1 MVWRRNR
8 RARSKMNR
16 FVGQRQVREPVE
28 QLEVRR
34 LMAITTS
41 ISFAAPVTTG
51 LVTSSLPITNIQVG
65 DVNNDNIADVLAL
78 NENTTLQTFLGTK
91 TGALTISNIN
101 TTGGQAFAL
110 DDFNN
115 DNNLD
120 LATANGILLGNGTGT
135 FTAVKT
141 STGTPAFVL
150 PTGTVQ
156 LYIGDLNGDGKEDL
170 VAASYAL
177 ATAQGQSPSM
187 SLTTFLGKG
196 DGTFSAGVTTFVGSS
211 ASLLSNQV
219 TAALADF
226 NVDGVLDVVTPFGVM
241 LGNKDGSFGKPIPLP
256 LGTNGQPL
264 AQNSSILTTGD
275 FDGDGL
281 PDIAIVP
288 QGQNTGTTS
297 GTTPAQ
303 VQILFSDGNGRFT
316 PGQLISLGTNA
327 TVSSLDAVDL
337 NGDKVLDLLV
347 GTYSTGLAP
356 TLSALPGN
364 FDGSFSPP
372 VSVKLNGAPLQI
384 TTGDFNG
391 DGKQDVVLLEAA
403 ANVVPSTTTVFG
415 TNAQV
420 LLNTS
425 KGPQSPTVTLQ
436 VPRSA
441 QAGAPTA
448 LTAVLTPPA
457 GGPAPTG
464 NVTFYDGTTAL
475 GVAQVANNK
484 AILTTSSLVPG
495 QQSLT
500 AVYGGDG
507 NYTFSTSAA
516 VSINLLI
523 TNAKTPLL
531 VASIGTV
538 NFPSQ
543 FLPRDKGTADVTI
556 TNGGGAV
563 ARGVVAVNL
572 YLAHGNT
579 VDSTAVLLRSARRS
593 VVIGSAQSLTLAPAF
608 AVGTMPGGPYNLIV
622 ELVPVSKFTADQVPT
637 TPVVGSAQLL
647 AQTNVFGT
655 VGTHPNIRF
664 TAIDAAGDKA
674 TLWITGP
681 GTGNVST
688 RGGAIDVQVTG
699 TTTASVL
706 HIVTS
711 GTSAFTF
718 GTVHVT
724 GALAQLN
731 GSQASVTGT
740 FTIDRSVSQFNL
752 HDAGTSNSS
761 GNGGGVTP
769 LAIVRNA
776 VTPPTQVGAS
786 ISIGGGAITSFSFG
800 TMENVTLKTAAPIG
814 KLTATTWGGGQISSP
829 WINNLFVNSM
839 SGDVFVHNGGE
850 IVNAK
855 LGSISGGT
863 WVIAGGIKTF
873 AARGNVDSATVFAG
887 VDAGADNTLGTAD
900 DAYGTASIDS
910 ILIGGSDLSSTF
922 IAGAKPVTGNDLSSF
937 TLQPGSRIGPI
948 VVRGVVSSDSRF
960 IAPSLPALATIQNA
974 RVTTAT
980 DPRFSE
986 TGG

>member
-1 MVWRRNR
+1 
-8 RARSKMNR
+8 
-16 FVGQRQVREPVE
+16 
-28 QLEVRR
+28 
-34 LMAITTS
+34 
-41 ISFAAPVTTG
+41 
-51 LVTSSLPITNIQVG
+51 
-65 DVNNDNIADVLAL
+65 
-78 NENTTLQTFLGTK
+78 
-91 TGALTISNIN
+91 
-101 TTGGQAFAL
+101 
-110 DDFNN
+110 
-115 DNNLD
+115 
-120 LATANGILLGNGTGT
+120 
-135 FTAVKT
+135 
-141 STGTPAFVL
+141 
-150 PTGTVQ
+150 
-156 LYIGDLNGDGKEDL
+156 
-170 VAASYAL
+170 
-177 ATAQGQSPSM
+177 
-187 SLTTFLGKG
+187 
-196 DGTFSAGVTTFVGSS
+196 
-211 ASLLSNQV
+211 
-219 TAALADF
+219 
-226 NVDGVLDVVTPFGVM
+226 
-241 LGNKDGSFGKPIPLP
+241 
-256 LGTNGQPL
+256 
-264 AQNSSILTTGD
+264 
-275 FDGDGL
+275 
-281 PDIAIVP
+281 
-288 QGQNTGTTS
+288 
-297 GTTPAQ
+297 
-303 VQILFSDGNGRFT
+303 FT

-327 TVSSLDAVDL
+327 TVSALDAVDL

-364 FDGSFSPP
+364 FDRSFSPP

-464 NVTFYDGTTAL
+464 NVTFYDGTAAL

-484 AILTTSSLVPG
+484 AILTTSGLVPG

-579 VDSTAVLLRSARRS
+579 VDSTAVLLRSVRRS

-655 VGTHPNIRF
+655 VGSHPNIRF
-664 TAIDAAGDKA
+664 TAIDAAGNKA
-674 TLWITGP
+674 NLWITGP

-718 GTVHVT
+718 GTVHVA

-786 ISIGGGAITSFSFG
+786 ISIGSGAITSFSFG

-814 KLTATTWGGGQISSP
+814 KLTATTWGGGQISTP

-855 LGSISGGT
+855 LGSISGGS

-873 AARGNVDSATVFAG
+873 AVRGNVDSATVFAG

-910 ILIGGSDLSSTF
+910 IVIGGSDL
-922 IAGAKPVTGNDLSSF
+922 
-937 TLQPGSRIGPI
+937 
-948 VVRGVVSSDSRF
+948 
-960 IAPSLPALATIQNA
+960 
-974 RVTTAT
+974 
-980 DPRFSE
+980 
-986 TGG
+986 

>member
-1 MVWRRNR
+1 MVWRRDR
-8 RARSKMNR
+8 RARSKMSR
-16 FVGQRQVREPVE
+16 GIGQRQVREPVE
-28 QLEVRR
+28 QLEARR
-34 LMAITTS
+34 LMAITTA

-78 NENTTLQTFLGTK
+78 NENTTAQTFLGTK
-91 TGALTISNIN
+91 TGALTLSNIN
-101 TTGGQAFAL
+101 ATGGQAIAL

-141 STGTPAFVL
+141 STGTPAFTL

-177 ATAQGQSPSM
+177 ATAQGQAPSM

-211 ASLLSNQV
+211 SSLLSNQV

-264 AQNSSILTTGD
+264 AQNSSIFTTGD

-288 QGQNTGTTS
+288 PGQNTGTTS

-316 PGQLISLGTNA
+316 PGQLISLGNA
-327 TVSSLDAVDL
+327 TVSSLAAVDL

-372 VSVKLNGAPLQI
+372 VSMKLNGAPLQI

-391 DGKQDVVLLEAA
+391 DGKPDVVLLEAA

-441 QAGAPTA
+441 QAGAPTS
-448 LTAVLTPPA
+448 LTAVLAPPA

-475 GVAQVANNK
+475 GVAPVANNK
-484 AILTTSSLVPG
+484 AILTTSGLVPG

-516 VSINLLI
+516 VTVNLLI

-543 FLPRDKGTADVTI
+543 FLPRDKGTASVTI
-556 TNGGGAV
+556 ANGGGAV

-579 VDSTAVLLRSARRS
+579 IDSTAVLLRSVRRS
-593 VVIGSAQSLTLAPAF
+593 VVIGSGQSLTLAPAF
-608 AVGTMPGGPYNLIV
+608 SVGTMPGGPYNLIV

-637 TPVVGSAQLL
+637 TPVVGSAQLT
-647 AQTNVFGT
+647 AETNVFGT
-655 VGTHPNIRF
+655 VGSHPNIRF
-664 TAIDAAGDKA
+664 TATDAAGNKA
-674 TLWITGP
+674 NLWITGP

-688 RGGAIDVQVTG
+688 RGGAINVQVSG

-718 GTVHVT
+718 GTVQVA
-724 GALAQLN
+724 GSLAQLN

-740 FTIDRSVSQFNL
+740 FTINGSVAQFDL
-752 HDAGTSNSS
+752 HNAGTSNSS
-761 GNGGGVTP
+761 GSGGGVTP
-769 LAIVRNA
+769 LAIVRGGG
-776 VTPPTQVGAS
+776 TPPTQVGAS
-786 ISIGGGAITSFSFG
+786 ISIGSGAITSFAFG
-800 TMENVTLKTAAPIG
+800 TMENVTLHTAAPIG
-814 KLTATTWGGGQISSP
+814 KLIATTWGGGQISTP
-829 WINNLFVNSM
+829 WINNLFVSSM
-839 SGDVFVHNGGE
+839 SGDVFVHNGGR
-850 IVNAK
+850 IVNAQ
-855 LGSISGGT
+855 LGSVSGGT
-863 WVIAGGIKTF
+863 WVVAGRIQKLAT
-873 AARGNVDSATVFAG
+873 RGNVDSATIFAG

-900 DAYGTASIDS
+900 DAYGSASIDS
-910 ILIGGSDLSSTF
+910 ILIGGSDLSSTM
-922 IAGAKPVTGNDLSSF
+922 IAGAKPVSGNDLSSF
-937 TLQPGSRIGPI
+937 TLQPGSSIGSI
-948 VVRGVVSSDSRF
+948 VVRGVASSDSRF
-960 IAPSLPALATIQNA
+960 IAASLPTVAIIQNA
-974 RVTTAT
+974 KVTTAT
-980 DPRFSE
+980 DPRFSL
-986 TGG
+986 TGA

>member
-1 MVWRRNR
+1 MVWRRER
-8 RARSKMNR
+8 RARSKVNR
-16 FVGQRQVREPVE
+16 DIGQRQVREPVE

-34 LMAITTS
+34 LMAISTS

-65 DVNNDNIADVLAL
+65 DVNNDNIPDVLAL

-91 TGALTISNIN
+91 TGALTVSNIN

-141 STGTPAFVL
+141 TTGTSAFTL

-156 LYIGDLNGDGKEDL
+156 LYIGDFNGDGKEDL
-170 VAASYAL
+170 VAATYAL

-211 ASLLSNQV
+211 TSLLSNQV

-264 AQNSSILTTGD
+264 AQNSSIFTTGD

-288 QGQNTGTTS
+288 PGQNTGTSS

-327 TVSSLDAVDL
+327 TVSALDAVDL

-364 FDGSFSPP
+364 FDGSFSSP

-403 ANVVPSTTTVFG
+403 ASVVPSTTTVFG

-475 GVAQVANNK
+475 GVAPVANNK
-484 AILTTSSLVPG
+484 AILTTSGLVPG

-516 VSINLLI
+516 VNVNLLI

-531 VASIGTV
+531 VASIGAV

-543 FLPRDKGTADVTI
+543 FLPRDKGTASVTI
-556 TNGGGAV
+556 ANGGGAV

-579 VDSTAVLLRSARRS
+579 IDSSAVLLRSVRRS
-593 VVIGSAQSLTLAPAF
+593 VVIGSGQSLTLAPAF
-608 AVGTMPGGPYNLIV
+608 AVGTMPGGSYNLIV
-622 ELVPVSKFTADQVPT
+622 ELVPISKFTADQVPT
-637 TPVVGSAQLL
+637 TPVVGSAPLL
-647 AQTNVFGT
+647 AETNVFGT
-655 VGTHPNIRF
+655 VGSHPNIRF
-664 TAIDAAGDKA
+664 TATDAAGNKA
-674 TLWITGP
+674 NLWITGP

-718 GTVHVT
+718 GTVHVA
-724 GALAQLN
+724 GALAELS

-752 HDAGTSNSS
+752 HDAGTSNTS
-761 GNGGGVTP
+761 GSGGGVTP

-786 ISIGGGAITSFSFG
+786 ISIGSGANTSFAFG
-800 TMENVTLKTAAPIG
+800 TMENVTLHTAAPIG
-814 KLTATTWGGGQISSP
+814 KLTATTWGGGQISTP
-829 WINNLFVNSM
+829 WINNLIVSSM

-850 IVNAK
+850 IVNAQI
-855 LGSISGGT
+855 GSISGGT

-873 AARGNVDSATVFAG
+873 NDRGNVDSATIYAG

-910 ILIGGSDLSSTF
+910 ILIGGSDLSSKI
-922 IAGAKPVTGNDLSSF
+922 IAGAKPVSGNDLSSF
-937 TLQPGSRIGPI
+937 TLQQGSRIGPI
-948 VVRGVVSSDSRF
+948 VVRGVASSDSRF
-960 IAPSLPALATIQNA
+960 IAPSLPAVATIQNA
-974 RVTTAT
+974 KVTTAT
-980 DPRFSE
+980 DPRFSL
-986 TGG
+986 TGA